1 MSSFVELELQKKN
14 SVSAAVC
21 VLERRKEEVKSEEI
35 QEETRLV
42 LEAFVGKALSVPL
55 CERPGRVGGAYR
67 DSSKFGSRGK
77 TVRSKTY
84 DGWDSL
90 DEQIS
95 AAEEKKHGF
104 KDLIKKRLHPRR
116 TLSRRS
122 PKASTEK
129 RCNQD
134 DPVTLYDGQ
143 LKHPMPPAAWPKHDR
158 PDLDALSPSSCSSAD
173 EGGGKKEEKKNNKKK
188 KKLKNFST
196 FIQKITFTREPTAK
210 EDGPRRPNTLP
221 IGSATESRKPVISP
235 TRSPQFYEE
244 VAETL
249 GRIAKR
255 TSAKKRSASPVRHSA
270 ATSEG
275 RKEEEVIQE
284 LVQALSMQGDALDRR
299 IRSDP
304 FLRSSLEGLSYHS
317 FEKMLDMFAGQTVE
331 AAPPSVNPTLSRIA
345 ATMELSRR
353 VITATGAQRM
363 LGYAEEYMKN
373 FTPWV
378 KSQGGWE
385 RIVQFEDSLEYD

>member
-1 MSSFVELELQKKN
+1 MACRTNASPGPPSPAP
-14 SVSAAVC
+14 SVS
-21 VLERRKEEVKSEEI
+21 LQEI

-158 PDLDALSPSSCSSAD
+158 PD
-173 EGGGKKEEKKNNKKK
+173 
-188 KKLKNFST
+188 
-196 FIQKITFTREPTAK
+196 
-210 EDGPRRPNTLP
+210 
-221 IGSATESRKPVISP
+221 
-235 TRSPQFYEE
+235 FYEE